1 MVDAYTLAK
10 QHLDINIK
18 DAEAQN
24 IDLNAYGQAL
34 IWKLLERFKESGRST
49 KDIVDEVKYT
59 LENIQD
65 DDTFHVSR
73 N

>member
-1 MVDAYTLAK
+1 MADAYSLAK
-10 QHLDINIK
+10 QHLDTNIT
-18 DAEAQN
+18 DAASQN

-34 IWKLLERFKESGRST
+34 IWKLLERYKESGRT
-49 KDIVDEVKYT
+49 GQDIVDEVKYT